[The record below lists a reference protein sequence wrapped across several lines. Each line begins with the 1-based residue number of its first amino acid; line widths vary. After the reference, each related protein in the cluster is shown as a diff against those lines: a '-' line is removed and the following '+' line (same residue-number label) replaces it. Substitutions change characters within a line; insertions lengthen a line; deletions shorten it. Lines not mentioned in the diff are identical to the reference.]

1 MDYQSFGA
9 MVRLLAIMSMSV
21 TVISNYWRHGDIDLT
36 GRFANMRTLYGRSV
50 LIGVILAAVTR
61 VNVIAPLRN
70 NPAFNSYL
78 GFSGIDI
85 VDDVIGVLVTGAVLA
100 LLAKF
105 WNDFFDILYEFK
117 RFLRGKAN
125 ALRPDEQPRAMRE
138 PRDSRDSRDSRDMRR
153 GRRGSRGGRGSG
165 RDSDRYRDRDAGRA
179 EPPREPSGGNNV

>member
-1 MDYQSFGA
+1 VDYQSFGA
-9 MVRLLAIMSMSV
+9 TARLLALMSMFV
-21 TVISNYWRHGDIDLT
+21 TVVSNYWRHGDIDLT

-50 LIGVILAAVTR
+50 LIGVVVAAVAR

-70 NPAFNSYL
+70 TPAFDSYL
-78 GFSGIDI
+78 GFNGIDI
-85 VDDVIGVLVTGAVLA
+85 VDDVIGILVTGAVLA

-125 ALRPDEQPRAMRE
+125 ALRPDDQPRSMRE

-153 GRRGSRGGRGSG
+153 GRRGSRGGRD
-165 RDSDRYRDRDAGRA
+165 RDADRFRDRDTRRP
-179 EPPREPSGGNNV
+179 EPPREPSGGTV